1 MSVVREVRRDNMQRE
16 SSPFLTARAASLINI
31 KRSVD
36 STSNISFPSSSHRGR
51 AAINYLS
58 RQLRSQSATSTHQV
72 LSGRPGGLGESRYGA
87 SPTEIYVNPRGRA
100 ARTVEGRPALGR
112 TGLKYANVE
121 SRGRGR
127 GGGRGGGGGGG
138 GQINFGLSRG
148 RASINAL
155 ALLCEPRYSP
165 LLSSPPE
172 RHLAWRRRRE
182 AGGGKKT
189 RSRNNRDLC
198 IHYRAVLRHDSFAPF
213 PIAGAQYS
221 RRVFAVCIEFRAFF
235 DSGYYRTGVPVIG
248 HSFRAVIAMR
258 YNYRE

>member
-1 MSVVREVRRDNMQRE
+1 MPTPSREAE
-16 SSPFLTARAASLINI
+16 
-31 KRSVD
+31 
-36 STSNISFPSSSHRGR
+36 
-51 AAINYLS
+51 
-58 RQLRSQSATSTHQV
+58 
-72 LSGRPGGLGESRYGA
+72 E
-87 SPTEIYVNPRGRA
+87 E
-100 ARTVEGRPALGR
+100 E
-112 TGLKYANVE
+112 E
-121 SRGRGR
+121 EEEEE
-127 GGGRGGGGGGG
+127 GGRGG

-148 RASINAL
+148 RSSINAL
-155 ALLCEPRYSP
+155 ASLRAAPFSSPHLSSP
-165 LLSSPPE
+165 LLSRAASRAEEEEEKE
-172 RHLAWRRRRE
+172 R
-182 AGGGKKT
+182 KKM